1 MGAWGDHGGGV
12 TRPVGAPGFLC
23 GPAPVSLD
31 RTLTQLH
38 GLVLLGEQWTTRHG
52 PKAGDSGRPPSGADR
67 QVNLADGSWMRK
79 SSGGCGS
86 GPCSRLT
93 SQRQPS
99 IEGRRERAVS
109 GRGDPP

>member
-12 TRPVGAPGFLC
+12 TRPVGAPGFFC

-52 PKAGDSGRPPSGADR
+52 PKAGGWPATFRGRQTGEPR
-67 QVNLADGSWMRK
+67 
-79 SSGGCGS
+79 
-86 GPCSRLT
+86 
-93 SQRQPS
+93 
-99 IEGRRERAVS
+99 
-109 GRGDPP
+109 